1 MLTEARPRWRGTAS
15 RLLSLVLC
23 LPLSVVLLVQ
33 PTLLLDSQGGYSH
46 GSLMLVLWGVCI
58 GYVHGMGFDPRAWAW
73 RLAFAPVLGWGLMG
87 LGYGVLGWGVMA
99 VLR

>member
-1 MLTEARPRWRGTAS
+1 MLAEARPWWRGAAS
-15 RLLSLVLC
+15 RGLSLVLC
-23 LPLSVVLLVQ
+23 LPLSLVLLVQ

-73 RLAFAPVLGWGLMG
+73 KRVFAPVLGWGLMV
-87 LGYGVLGWGVMA
+87 LGYGLLGRGLLGA
-99 VLR
+99 LG